1 MIIAAARA
9 SAVVVTMDGQTH
21 LSSLVRVEPHTA
33 THLMVVFT
41 GLPAGCVINRGCTCY
56 RWGSVVHAVRFP
68 PQQPNSV
75 ACHNLS
81 TTLQRASAPVVPAAA
96 LLPLAEIPIAWH
108 LLRNVACRDYGL
120 NPFIAEAVMEG
131 VLAASVVTTE
141 VCLVAGSV
149 PGVVTQASR
158 RDSHVDA
165 LLVIVIM
172 LMVAAALL
180 MAGIHVYQS
189 DLPWL
194 LYFKHT

>member
-1 MIIAAARA
+1 
-9 SAVVVTMDGQTH
+9 MDGQTH
-21 LSSLVRVEPHTA
+21 LSSLVRVEPHTT

-41 GLPAGCVINRGCTCY
+41 GLPDGCVINRGCTCY

-68 PQQPNSV
+68 PQQPNSL

-120 NPFIAEAVMEG
+120 NPFIAEAVVEG

-149 PGVVTQASR
+149 PGVVTQAGR

-172 LMVAAALL
+172 LIVAAALL
-180 MAGIHVYQS
+180 MTAIHVYQS
-189 DLPWL
+189 DLLWL
-194 LYFKHT
+194 LQFKRA